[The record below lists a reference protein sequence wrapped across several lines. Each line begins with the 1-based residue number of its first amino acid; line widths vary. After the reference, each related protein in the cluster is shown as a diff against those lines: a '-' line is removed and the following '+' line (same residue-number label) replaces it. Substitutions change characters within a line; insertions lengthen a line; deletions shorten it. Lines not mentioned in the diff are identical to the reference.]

1 MGFEITGISY
11 APDRKLQ
18 TTIPL
23 YTNQNVNGNNVL
35 KKIYQPVPY
44 DIQFTLS
51 IMAKQTEDG
60 TRIVEQILPYF
71 TPEWTISARLIADF
85 ANLTDI
91 PIVIN
96 NVNIEDMY
104 DSAFTQ
110 RRVLI
115 YTIGFTMKAYLF
127 GPTSKSKII
136 KISTVNAFAPMDA
149 NTALARV
156 VTQPGLDAN
165 GNPTAVL
172 ADSIAYTSIDETDN
186 FDYIIT
192 NTDFPSD

>member
-1 MGFEITGISY
+1 
-11 APDRKLQ
+11 
-18 TTIPL
+18 
-23 YTNQNVNGNNVL
+23 
-35 KKIYQPVPY
+35 
-44 DIQFTLS
+44 
-51 IMAKQTEDG
+51 
-60 TRIVEQILPYF
+60 
-71 TPEWTISARLIADF
+71 
-85 ANLTDI
+85 
-91 PIVIN
+91 
-96 NVNIEDMY
+96 MY

-115 YTIGFTMKAYLF
+115 YTIVFTMKAYLF

-172 ADSIAYTSIDETDN
+172 ADSIAYTSIDETDD